1 MNTIGVSEVLV
12 TLILNHHSSIE
23 YFISE
28 TLSYISDERCRQL
41 RDHIMIHTE
50 RTIQIDLSDEICL
63 ELQSNFD
70 KDLPLPQAAN
80 IVMLCGYVFGGM

>member
-1 MNTIGVSEVLV
+1 MKTVEVSDALV
-12 TLILNHHSSIE
+12 TLILKHHSSIE

-28 TLSYISDERCRQL
+28 TLGYISEERSRQL
-41 RDHIMIHTE
+41 RDYIMINTE
-50 RTIQIDLSDEICL
+50 RTIQIELSDEICL

-70 KDLPLPQAAN
+70 KDLPLSQAAN